1 MHATTHSVQPVNV
14 IGSIF
19 GRLFALAG
27 AAVVG
32 AFAFALMA
40 FVTERSMEVFV
51 AVPFVAGVILVVGL
65 PGFLVLRFAL
75 YAFNKSSVSWFAGAG
90 MVNGITFGVFL
101 FWPLSETE
109 ATTSFFLLIAAVVG
123 AVTGAVY
130 CVLEKGLSSGTGDRE

>member
-1 MHATTHSVQPVNV
+1 MNV

-32 AFAFALMA
+32 AFAFVLMA
-40 FVTERSMEVFV
+40 LASNPSMEAFG
-51 AVPFVAGVILVVGL
+51 AIPFVAGVILVLGL
-65 PGFLVLRFAL
+65 PGFLILRFAL
-75 YAFNKSSVSWFAGAG
+75 HVFGKSSVSWFAGAG
-90 MVNGITFGVFL
+90 MVNGFAFGIFLFGPLSPTEAGSAVFL
-101 FWPLSETE
+101 LV
-109 ATTSFFLLIAAVVG
+109 ATVVG